1 MCYLA
6 DMMMRINPEKI
17 NSSEIEKAVTLLKN
31 GGIIIYPTDS
41 VYGLGCDI
49 TQPKAIER
57 ICKLKNIKPEK
68 ANFSFL
74 CSDLSHLSDYTTAI
88 PNNIFRA
95 MRRVLPGPFTFIFE
109 ASYKVPKLLKQ
120 NKKTIGIRVPNNPV
134 CHELIEKLGNPIMS
148 TSIRN
153 NNDDLMEYYSDPEL
167 IYDEY
172 NGKIDLMID
181 AGFGNIYPTTVIDCT
196 GPEPI
201 LIREGIGDYQLFVG

>member
-1 MCYLA
+1 
-6 DMMMRINPEKI
+6 MMMRINPEKI
-17 NSSEIEKAVTLLKN
+17 NSSEIEQAVTLLKN

-109 ASYKVPKLLKQ
+109 ASSKVPKLLKQ
-120 NKKTIGIRVPNNPV
+120 NKKTIGIRVPDHPV

-167 IYDEY
+167 IYQEY

-196 GPEPI
+196 GPEPV